1 MTNHT
6 EKLSILHTM
15 LMHFTEQTTN
25 FNQIIGPKEKHK
37 SICHGLTFK
46 NDLTLMMT

>member
-6 EKLSILHTM
+6 EKLLILHTM
-15 LMHFTEQTTN
+15 LMHFIEQTTN
-25 FNQIIGPKEKHK
+25 FNQIIGPKEKHNQ
-37 SICHGLTFK
+37 CHGLAFK